1 MPTPARTLAL
11 LAAPQHH
18 ERRLSNHLAGML
30 LVCGGWKVSEEE
42 TNAFSVVQMD
52 GMD

>member
-1 MPTPARTLAL
+1 MKEDFPIIWL
-11 LAAPQHH
+11 
-18 ERRLSNHLAGML
+18 GCCVF
-30 LVCGGWKVSEEE
+30 VCGGWKVSEEE